1 MGTNY
6 EFLIKSDDSQDL
18 ITKILK
24 IICIL
29 VVISVTLFFG
39 YYPLML

>member
-1 MGTNY
+1 METNID
-6 EFLIKSDDSQDL
+6 FLIKSDDSQDS
-18 ITKILK
+18 ITNILK
-24 IICIL
+24 IICIF